1 MTTPPAVYGQFG
13 LTLAFAERALTE
25 MLHEHLAQ
33 RDIEPD
39 TWYALRL
46 IASRG
51 PGAARAD
58 LVEDL
63 DSSRNVAAPAG
74 ELLARL
80 EADGLIRGDAE
91 IDLPDDGETLYRDL
105 REYVIG
111 PTVRLLSQFELQ
123 DIETTV
129 NTLRA
134 ITERAAEGSA
144 PPASPAR

>member
-1 MTTPPAVYGQFG
+1 MTTPHAVYGQFG

-25 MLHEHLAQ
+25 MLHEHLAR
-33 RDIEPD
+33 RDVEPD
-39 TWYALRL
+39 TWYALRV

-51 PGAARAD
+51 PGVAREE

-63 DSSRNVAAPAG
+63 DGSRNVSAPAG

-80 EADGLIRGDAE
+80 EADGLIRGEAE
-91 IDLPDDGETLYRDL
+91 IDLTDEGETLYGDL

-111 PTVRLLSQFELQ
+111 PTVELLSQFELQ

-129 NTLRA
+129 STLRA
-134 ITERAAEGSA
+134 ITERAAGS
-144 PPASPAR
+144 PASVSPGR